1 MMIKPV
7 QESDEVKTD
16 DKELHAI
23 SVMLEALKRHVDRSN
38 DNPNCEQNI
47 IEGHKAM
54 IRCARYVLEKV
65 SNA

>member
-1 MMIKPV
+1 MTEPV
-7 QESDEVKTD
+7 QEYYEVKSD

-23 SVMLEALKRHVDRSN
+23 SVMLDALKRHVDRSG
-38 DNPNCEQNI
+38 DNPNCEENI

-65 SNA
+65 GGA

>member
-1 MMIKPV
+1 MMIEPV
-7 QESDEVKTD
+7 QESYEVKTD

-23 SVMLEALKRHVDRSN
+23 SVMLEALKRHVDRSK

-47 IEGHKAM
+47 IDGQKAM